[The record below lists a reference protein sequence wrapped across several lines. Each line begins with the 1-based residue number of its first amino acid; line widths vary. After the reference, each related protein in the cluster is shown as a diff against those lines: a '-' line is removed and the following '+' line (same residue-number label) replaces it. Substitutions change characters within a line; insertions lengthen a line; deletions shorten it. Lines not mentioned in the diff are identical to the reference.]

1 MKKPSEQATNG
12 IRTGLTE
19 CNREDDQPM
28 ARRHP
33 PPFAEEPADPNAEAR
48 KLAEKMA
55 SVLHDKPTRDAAA
68 ILMAGVVASH
78 AKNAED
84 ASELL
89 EGIQK
94 LTQRFVS
101 SWIDDE
107 KRDLLN

>member
-1 MKKPSEQATNG
+1 
-12 IRTGLTE
+12 
-19 CNREDDQPM
+19 M

-55 SVLHDKPTRDAAA
+55 SVLHDKPTRDAAVAVA